1 MKIDDPKHVHAY
13 FENLVIA
20 SLLVPNYKDDST
32 IRLFLKQFGE
42 VAEQHAA
49 PPLGFTLQ
57 TLLAEA
63 KRSIDEPATLLDKFD
78 ANLAVLAGV
87 PDIELRKTFFDTLST
102 ALNAGME
109 DACSKSR
116 LIDPAQHL
124 LEARAAGA
132 AVTRVAGAPANR
144 GGQQQAQ
151 AGTGAAT
158 VLAQPP
164 AGATVPAPQTQTR
177 AAGETVAVTR
187 VAAAG
192 APPKKSE
199 YLHALPSGYQL
210 HEYAVDKVLGVGGFG
225 ITYLGKDTTLNLKVA
240 IKEYLPNELAVRD
253 ANFQVLPKSSDCE
266 ETYYWGLDR
275 FLQEARLLA
284 RFNHPNIVRVLRF
297 FEANGTAYMMM
308 QYEEGES
315 LDEKLKKLG
324 APPDEANLQG
334 ILFPLLDGLKVM
346 HDEGFLHRD
355 IKPGNIY
362 IRRGDGSPV
371 LLDFGAARAQMRGK
385 DQNMTAIVT
394 PGYAPFEQY
403 FTDGCQ
409 GPWSDIY
416 AFGAVIYKA
425 ITGKAPPEAASRV
438 KKDTMVPAIEAGK
451 GRYSDKFLRAIDW
464 ALQSDEKKRPQ
475 TIEDWQRA
483 LTSLN
488 PIEASKQTVAGG
500 FQAGAGEATRTLA
513 VPGRNAAQAAAPKTT
528 FSQLRDRP
536 PFDVEEESPFRE
548 EERRSGRTRLLTW
561 LLFLTCL
568 AGGAAYLSQNEAQVR
583 EWAFKSADVAWRNE
597 IYAVSL
603 PIYKYYDQ
611 ADDLQTPLR
620 IATMYEE
627 GKGTEVD
634 KKEAIAWY
642 RKAAERGNPA
652 AALKVAQIFE
662 RGDGVEVDAWTAVE
676 WYRKA
681 AEAGQVDAQFRL
693 GIAYLRADN
702 LKLRADST
710 ESTKWLGQAAAQ
722 GHQKA
727 RELLKLLR

>member
-78 ANLAVLAGV
+78 ANLAVLDGA
-87 PDIELRKTFFDTLST
+87 PDPELRKSFFDTLTTS
-102 ALNAGME
+102 LDAGME

-116 LIDPAQHL
+116 LIDPAQRL
-124 LEARAAGA
+124 LLAKQGG
-132 AVTRVAGAPANR
+132 TRVAA
-144 GGQQQAQ
+144 
-151 AGTGAAT
+151 GAAT
-158 VLAQPP
+158 VLAKPP
-164 AGATVPAPQTQTR
+164 AGATALAPQTQ

-192 APPKKSE
+192 ATPKKSE
-199 YLHALPSGYQL
+199 HLNALPSGYQL
-210 HEYAVDKVLGVGGFG
+210 HEYTVDKVLGVGGFG

-240 IKEYLPNELAVRD
+240 IKEYLPNELAVRGAD
-253 ANFQVLPKSSDCE
+253 FQVLPKSSDCE
-266 ETYYWGLDR
+266 ETYFWGLDR

-315 LDEKLKKLG
+315 LEEKLKKPG
-324 APPDEANLQG
+324 APPDEAYLQG
-334 ILFPLLDGLKVM
+334 ILFPLLDGLKAM

-416 AFGAVIYKA
+416 AFGAVVYKA

-438 KKDTMVPAIEAGK
+438 KKDTMAPAIEAGK
-451 GRYSDKFLRAIDW
+451 GRYSDKFLRAVDW

-488 PIEASKQTVAGG
+488 PADASRQTAVGG

-513 VPGRNAAQAAAPKTT
+513 VPGRHAAQASTPKTG
-528 FSQLRDRP
+528 FSQLRDRSS
-536 PFDVEEESPFRE
+536 FEAVENSPFRE
-548 EERRSGRTRLLTW
+548 EERRGGGTRWLVRILL
-561 LLFLTCL
+561 LAGL
-568 AGGAAYLSQNEAQVR
+568 AGGAAYLSQNEALVR
-583 EWAFKSADVAWRNE
+583 EWAFKAADVAWQNE
-597 IYAVSL
+597 IYPVAL
-603 PIYKYYDQ
+603 PIYEYFDQ
-611 ADDLQTPLR
+611 DNDLQTPAR
-620 IATMYEE
+620 IAALYEE
-627 GKGTEVD
+627 GKGTEAD
-634 KKEAIAWY
+634 KKVAFAWY
-642 RKAAERGNPA
+642 LKAAERGNPT
-652 AALKVAQIFE
+652 AALKLAQTLE
-662 RGDGVEVDAWTAVE
+662 RGDGVETV
-676 WYRKA
+676 
-681 AEAGQVDAQFRL
+681 
-693 GIAYLRADN
+693 
-702 LKLRADST
+702 
-710 ESTKWLGQAAAQ
+710 
-722 GHQKA
+722 
-727 RELLKLLR
+727 

>member
-1 MKIDDPKHVHAY
+1 MNIDDPKHVHAY

-49 PPLGFTLQ
+49 QPLDFTLQ

-63 KRSIDEPATLLDKFD
+63 KRSIDEPATLLEKFD
-78 ANLAVLAGV
+78 ANLAILTNAGGAA
-87 PDIELRKTFFDTLST
+87 LKKSFFDTLQT
-102 ALNAGME
+102 TLDTGME

-116 LIDPAQHL
+116 LIDPARQIL
-124 LEARAAGA
+124 DAKPAGA
-132 AVTRVAGAPANR
+132 MNRASDAAATRVAQAPVGSNE
-144 GGQQQAQ
+144 
-151 AGTGAAT
+151 AT
-158 VLAQPP
+158 VLAQQ
-164 AGATVPAPQTQTR
+164 AQTK
-177 AAGETVAVTR
+177 AAGETVVATRPAV
-187 VAAAG
+187 AAG
-192 APPKKSE
+192 APQKKTE
-199 YLHALPSGYQL
+199 YLNALPSGYRL

-253 ANFQVLPKSSDCE
+253 AELNVLPKSSDCE
-266 ETYYWGLDR
+266 ETYFWGLDR

-284 RFNHPNIVRVLRF
+284 RFNHPNLVRVLRF

-308 QYEEGES
+308 QYEDGEN
-315 LDEKLKKLG
+315 LDEKLKKTG
-324 APPDEANLQG
+324 APPDEAFLQG
-334 ILFPLLDGLKVM
+334 MLFPLLDGLKVM
-346 HDEGFLHRD
+346 HNEGFLHRD

-362 IRRGDGSPV
+362 IRRADGSPV
-371 LLDFGAARAQMRGK
+371 LLDFGAARAQVRGK

-425 ITGKAPPEAASRV
+425 ITGKAPPDAASRV
-438 KKDTMVPAIEAGK
+438 KKDTMAPAIEVGK

-488 PIEASKQTVAGG
+488 SADTTRQAPGGG
-500 FQAGAGEATRTLA
+500 FQPGAGEATRTLA
-513 VPGRNAAQAAAPKTT
+513 VPGRGGAQSSAPKTT
-528 FSQLRDRP
+528 FSQARGSAPFDAPEESHFYQEDRPRRWPRLLAWLLILGLMGGGAYYLQNPQELRD
-536 PFDVEEESPFRE
+536 
-548 EERRSGRTRLLTW
+548 L
-561 LLFLTCL
+561 
-568 AGGAAYLSQNEAQVR
+568 
-583 EWAFKSADVAWRNE
+583 AFKAADWGWKNE
-597 IYAVSL
+597 YYAASL
-603 PIYKYYDQ
+603 PIYKYYDN
-611 ADDLQTPLR
+611 ADDLQTPVR
-620 IATMYEE
+620 VATMYEE
-627 GKGTEVD
+627 GKGTDID
-634 KKEAIAWY
+634 KKEAFAWY
-642 RKAAERGNPA
+642 QKAAERGNPVV
-652 AALKVAQIFE
+652 ALKLAQMLE
-662 RGDGVEVDAWTAVE
+662 RGDGVDADVGAAVE

-681 AEAGQVDAQFRL
+681 AEAGQAEAQFRL
-693 GIAYLRADN
+693 GIAYLRGDN
-702 LKLRADST
+702 LKLSANSA
-710 ESTKWLGQAAAQ
+710 ESTKWLEQAAAQ

>member
-1 MKIDDPKHVHAY
+1 MKIDDPKHIHAY

-42 VAEQHAA
+42 VAEQHTAQ
-49 PPLGFTLQ
+49 PLGFTLQ

-63 KRSIDEPATLLDKFD
+63 KHNIDEPAALLETFD

-87 PDIELRKTFFDTLST
+87 SDSELKKAFFDTLQA
-102 ALNAGME
+102 ALDSGME

-116 LIDPAQHL
+116 LIAPAQQML
-124 LEARAAGA
+124 AAKPGGGRASA
-132 AVTRVAGAPANR
+132 ASATRVV
-144 GGQQQAQ
+144 QQSQ
-151 AGTGAAT
+151 AGSADAT
-158 VLAQPP
+158 RLAQPADP
-164 AGATVPAPQTQTR
+164 GATRIAPQTQTQ
-177 AAGETVAVTR
+177 AASETVAATR
-187 VAAAG
+187 VAAAV
-192 APPKKSE
+192 PQKKSE
-199 YLHALPSGYQL
+199 YLNALPSGYQL

-225 ITYLGKDTTLNLKVA
+225 ITYLGRDTTLNLKVA

-253 ANFQVLPKSSDCE
+253 TNLNVLPKSSDCE

-315 LDEKLKKLG
+315 LDEKLKKTP
-324 APPDEANLQG
+324 APLDEASLQAV
-334 ILFPLLDGLKVM
+334 LFPLLDGLKVM
-346 HDEGFLHRD
+346 HGEGFLHRD

-362 IRRGDGSPV
+362 IRRNDGSPV

-438 KKDTMVPAIEAGK
+438 KNDTMVPAVEAAK
-451 GRYSDKFLRAIDW
+451 GRYSEKFLRAIDW

-488 PIEASKQTVAGG
+488 PVDAGG
-500 FQAGAGEATRTLA
+500 FQPGASEASRTLA
-513 VPGRNAAQAAAPKTT
+513 VPGRNHAPAAAPKTT
-528 FSQLRDRP
+528 FSPLRGGA
-536 PFDVEEESPFRE
+536 PFEAPEESRFIE
-548 EERRSGRTRLLTW
+548 EERSSGRTRLLVW
-561 LLFLTCL
+561 LFILVSL
-568 AGGAAYLSQNEAQVR
+568 AGGAGYLSQNEAMVR
-583 EWAFKSADVAWRNE
+583 DLAFKAADLAWQQE
-597 IYAVSL
+597 FYAVSL

-611 ADDLQTPLR
+611 ADDIQTPVRL
-620 IATMYEE
+620 ATMYEE
-627 GKGTEVD
+627 GKGADVD
-634 KKEAIAWY
+634 KKEAFAWY
-642 RKAAERGNPA
+642 LKAAERGNPA
-652 AALKVAQIFE
+652 SALKLAQMLE
-662 RGDGVEVDAWTAVE
+662 RGDGVAADVGAAVE

-681 AEAGQVDAQFRL
+681 AEAGLVDAQFRL
-693 GIAYLRADN
+693 GIALLRGDN
-702 LKLRADST
+702 LRLRPNAA
-710 ESTKWLGQAAAQ
+710 ESAKWLERAATQ
-722 GHQKA
+722 GHPKA
-727 RELLKLLR
+727 RELLKLIR